1 MWSDFKAFLLKQN
14 VLSLAIAFVL
24 GVALNAVV
32 KAIVDDFIMPFIGA
46 ITPSGAWRTFVWQVG
61 SVKFGLGDFI
71 GAVLNFFVIG
81 FVAWRLSKLVPA
93 PPAGPAMKTC
103 PFCFASVDAR
113 STRCPQCTSA
123 LGGGAPAAA

>member
-14 VLSLAIAFVL
+14 VLALAIAFVI

-61 SVKFGLGDFI
+61 SVKFGVGDFLS
-71 GAVLNFFVIG
+71 AVLNFFVIG
-81 FVAWRLSKLVPA
+81 FVAWRLSKLVPK
-93 PPAGPAMKTC
+93 PAEGPVTKTC

-113 STRCPQCTSA
+113 ATRCPQCTSE
-123 LGGGAPAAA
+123 LTRGVAA

>member
-1 MWSDFKAFLLKQN
+1 MWGDFKAFLLKQN
-14 VLSLAIAFVL
+14 VLSLAVAFVV

-46 ITPSGAWRTFVWQVG
+46 ITPKGTWQTFVWDVG
-61 SVKFGLGDFI
+61 GVKFGVGDFLS
-71 GAVLNFFVIG
+71 AVLNFIVIG
-81 FVAWRLSKLVPA
+81 LVAWRLSKLVPT
-93 PPAGPAMKTC
+93 PPSGPASKTC

-113 STRCPQCTSA
+113 ATRCPQCTSA

>member
-14 VLSLAIAFVL
+14 VLSLAIAFVV

-61 SVKFGLGDFI
+61 SVKFGVGDFI
-71 GAVLNFFVIG
+71 SAIINFLVIG
-81 FVAWRLSKLVPA
+81 FVAWRLSKMVPA
-93 PPAGPAMKTC
+93 PPSGPATKAC

-113 STRCPQCTSA
+113 ATRCPQCTSA
-123 LGGGAPAAA
+123 LGGAPAAA